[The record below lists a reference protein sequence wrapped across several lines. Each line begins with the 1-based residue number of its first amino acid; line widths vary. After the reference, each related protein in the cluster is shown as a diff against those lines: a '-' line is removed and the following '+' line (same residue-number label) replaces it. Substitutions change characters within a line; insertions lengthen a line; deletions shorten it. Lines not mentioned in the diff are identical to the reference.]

1 LKKYFLKLYA
11 LPGFKFILAY
21 LILCL
26 IVVFSFE
33 KGELELWV
41 NQHNHMA
48 LDQLFKYWTYF
59 GDGMLYAI
67 LGLIFLFIRYAWL
80 LLTLTVIVI
89 QTVIIQ
95 VPKRL
100 LFSENPRPKM
110 FFEGQELHFVGGVNI
125 HNFNSMPSGHTAT
138 AFAIATLLML
148 LWPNRA
154 LSWVFAIAAILV
166 AWSRVYL
173 MQHFL
178 FDTLVGA
185 AFGLISTLLAFS
197 IMQEKLSANAF
208 QKGLLRR

>member
-1 LKKYFLKLYA
+1 LKQNFLKLYA
-11 LPGFKFILAY
+11 LPGFKFILTY

-33 KGELELWV
+33 KGELELWL
-41 NQHNHMA
+41 NQHNNKA

-67 LGLIFLFIRYAWL
+67 LGLIFLPIRYAWL
-80 LLTLTVIVI
+80 LLTLAVIVI
-89 QTVIIQ
+89 QTIIVQ

-110 FFEGQELHFVGGVNI
+110 FFEGQELHFVDGVNI
-125 HNFNSMPSGHTAT
+125 HSFNSMPSGHTAT

-148 LWPNRA
+148 LWPNRV
-154 LSWVFAIAAILV
+154 LSWVFAITAILV

-178 FDTLVGA
+178 YDTLVGA
-185 AFGLISTLLAFS
+185 ALGLISTLLAFS
-197 IMQEKLSANAF
+197 ILQEKLSANAF